1 MEQTYRWRCKTDFS
15 AVHPSRSAGWYK
27 LQILRCRFAQGQFF
41 FEASI
46 TTARFFLPLQGF
58 EHVPKDMRRT
68 IIVVNHQS
76 TLDVAALSVLR
87 SLDFYVI
94 FKSSLL
100 WVPGMGSAMWLANY
114 LPVNRTD
121 RDSKKALLRRATDGL
136 RSGDNQLWFPEGT
149 RAQSTMMGE
158 FKPGAF
164 LVAQDAG
171 ADILPVTISGA
182 RRLMPAKGLPQ
193 LRPGHVIVTIH
204 PVIKHDASR
213 TVEQTIALA
222 RTSISTALRPEI
234 DMPSAGAKAAATAAE
249 GGVAGVTGSGAAL
262 VATGAPAAA
271 GGAASAPVAGGASKK
286 DD

>member
-1 MEQTYRWRCKTDFS
+1 MPPGVATQLC
-15 AVHPSRSAGWYK
+15 
-27 LQILRCRFAQGQFF
+27 
-41 FEASI
+41 
-46 TTARFFLPLQGF
+46 LQGF

-94 FKSSLL
+94 FKASLL
-100 WVPGMGSAMWLANY
+100 WVPGMGTSMWLANY

-121 RDSKKALLRRATDGL
+121 AESKKALLRRAIDGV
-136 RSGDNQLWFPEGT
+136 RAGDNQLWFPEGT
-149 RAQSTMMGE
+149 RSQSTMMGE

-164 LVAQDAG
+164 RVAEAAG

-193 LRPGHVIVTIH
+193 LRTGHVIVTIH
-204 PVIKHDASR
+204 PVIKHDPRRSVDA
-213 TVEQTIALA
+213 TIALA
-222 RTSISTALRPEI
+222 RAAIATALRPEI
-234 DMPSAGAKAAATAAE
+234 DMPSGGAKAAAVAAE
-249 GGVAGVTGSGAAL
+249 GGVAGVMGSGAAL
-262 VATGAPAAA
+262 VATGAASAAA
-271 GGAASAPVAGGASKK
+271 DAAASTSSTAAAAAAAAPASTSPEAKK

>member
-1 MEQTYRWRCKTDFS
+1 
-15 AVHPSRSAGWYK
+15 
-27 LQILRCRFAQGQFF
+27 
-41 FEASI
+41 
-46 TTARFFLPLQGF
+46 
-58 EHVPKDMRRT
+58 MRRT

-94 FKSSLL
+94 FKASLL
-100 WVPGMGSAMWLANY
+100 WVPGMGTSMWLANY

-149 RAQSTMMGE
+149 RAQATMMGE

-164 LVAQDAG
+164 LVGHDAG

-193 LRPGHVIVTIH
+193 LRTGHVIVTIH
-204 PVIKHDASR
+204 PVIKHDAGRS
-213 TVEQTIALA
+213 VDATIALA
-222 RTSISTALRPEI
+222 RAAIATALRPEI
-234 DMPSAGAKAAATAAE
+234 DMPSGGAKAAAVAAE
-249 GGVAGVTGSGAAL
+249 GGIAGVTGSGAAL
-262 VATGAPAAA
+262 VATASASASSAAA
-271 GGAASAPVAGGASKK
+271 AAAAASSPSDAAASSPSASAEAKK